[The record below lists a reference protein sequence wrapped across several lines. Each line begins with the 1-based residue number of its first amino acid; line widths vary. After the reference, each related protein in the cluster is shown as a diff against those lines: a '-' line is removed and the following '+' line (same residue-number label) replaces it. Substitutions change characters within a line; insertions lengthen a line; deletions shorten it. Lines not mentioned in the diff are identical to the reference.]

1 MNIDQ
6 LSKFDLCKP
15 GHWVAGS
22 DRDWAFETYYI
33 LSLIDHE
40 FIEAVSAYAMF
51 KPLTPEN
58 IKDYLDRK
66 PSKYEDCLNCIYA
79 RAFVLSLDSISKLL
93 GALELE
99 RYLNPPANVRN
110 LILQYEKKF
119 GHVKHI
125 RDSISHIED
134 RGRAK
139 DKYQKR
145 IPGNILIL
153 GSFTGSRY
161 EFTAGDGTCYGI
173 DINESTLF
181 SAHEI
186 FQSIINE
193 YTWE

>member
-22 DRDWAFETYYI
+22 DHDWAFETYHI
-33 LSLIDHE
+33 LSLIEHE

-51 KPLTPEN
+51 KPVTSEN
-58 IKDYLDRK
+58 IKEYLDRQR
-66 PSKYEDCLNCIYA
+66 SKYEDCLNCIYA
-79 RAFVLSLDSISKLL
+79 RAFVLSLDSIRKMLR
-93 GALELE
+93 ALE
-99 RYLNPPANVRN
+99 RYLNPPDNVRN
-110 LILQYEKKF
+110 LILEYEKKF
-119 GHVKHI
+119 GHVRHI

-153 GSFTGSRY
+153 GSFIGSRY

-173 DINESTLF
+173 DINEPTLF
-181 SAHEI
+181 SVHKI
-186 FQSIINE
+186 LQSIINE